1 MRNYRIIAKA
11 QKTKNKK
18 LEKLLSPYVYGLAEV
33 YYNDDKE
40 PEWYTEPDIW
50 FENPSEIIPSLK
62 MMLEDAK
69 KWRRQILEVKG
80 KKLIKHKK

>member
-40 PEWYTEPDIW
+40 PE
-50 FENPSEIIPSLK
+50 
-62 MMLEDAK
+62 
-69 KWRRQILEVKG
+69 
-80 KKLIKHKK
+80 